1 MQAQG
6 RLVSGRLASRV
17 VVLVIAGAVVV
28 TLAAGCGHSGPPK
41 SSVVTCGT
49 AKTAANVPVSIKVMK
64 GHVACSDAMTVE
76 RNYAKAIMEGKE
88 PGNGGGGPVVVSGWR
103 CQGFDTPKVLKTGWA
118 SECTRSS
125 DEILAVLAQG

>member
-1 MQAQG
+1 MQAPG
-6 RLVSGRLASRV
+6 RWVTSRV
-17 VVLVIAGAVVV
+17 VVLVIAGAVMV
-28 TLAAGCGHSGPPK
+28 TLATGCGHAGPAK

-49 AKTAANVPVSIKVMK
+49 AKTAANVPVSVKVTK

-76 RNYAKAIMEGKE
+76 RDYARAIVEGKE
-88 PGNGGGGPVVVSGWR
+88 PGNGGGGPVMVSGWR